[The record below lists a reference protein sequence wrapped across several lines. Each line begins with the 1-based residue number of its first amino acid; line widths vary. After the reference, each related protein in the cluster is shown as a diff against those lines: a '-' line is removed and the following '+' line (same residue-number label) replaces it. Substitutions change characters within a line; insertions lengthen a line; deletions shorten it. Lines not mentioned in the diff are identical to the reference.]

1 MAAEDLQ
8 KVADQL
14 DGEARED
21 AQLREQYGS
30 KWNRPA
36 SQALNSTMR
45 EKIAGQ
51 GCVHRTGPQ
60 VPAVRLCAQGRAQK
74 HRSSWPS
81 RPCCDRALPFE
92 ASGPTLC
99 QATQSVRR
107 LQPVDC
113 SGGPWLLCG

>member
-8 KVADQL
+8 KVTDQL

-45 EKIAGQ
+45 EKIAGE
-51 GCVHRTGPQ
+51 GCVHRTGSEL
-60 VPAVRLCAQGRAQK
+60 VVCAGQERRKQLGV
-74 HRSSWPS
+74 
-81 RPCCDRALPFE
+81 
-92 ASGPTLC
+92 
-99 QATQSVRR
+99 QAM
-107 LQPVDC
+107 L
-113 SGGPWLLCG
+113 